1 MFEKI
6 DLVILAGGYGTRI
19 KKISKNIPKILLK
32 INNFTILDYVLM
44 TYSKY
49 KFRKIIIIAGFK
61 GQLVKKR
68 YHNKIY
74 NLTKITVIEENKP
87 KGTANAIRI
96 IKNIVSNN
104 FVLING
110 DTIFNINLANFVK
123 RSLFF
128 RKSLCTIALCKN
140 SSNKYNDKLN
150 NLSLLR
156 NIICF
161 SKKNK
166 FMNGGIYFIK
176 KKFFDFFQ
184 KKDSSLENDVIKKLI
199 QGKKIYGV
207 FYKDFF
213 IDIGTPASYFRAKIL
228 LKKNYFKPAAFLDR
242 DGVINEDHEY
252 ISRIKDFRL
261 RKNVVA
267 GIKKLIENN
276 FYIFIIKNQAGIG
289 KKKIIHKD
297 FLKLHQDINKI
308 FFKKKIYIDDIKYS
322 QYNKES
328 KIIKYKK
335 NTTYRKPGNGMVKEI
350 LRDWNVDIKKSFFI
364 GDKISDY
371 LCAKKSK
378 LNFKYASKNF
388 LMDIKNY
395 VN

>member
-123 RSLFF
+123 RSLF
-128 RKSLCTIALCKN
+128 
-140 SSNKYNDKLN
+140 DK
-150 NLSLLR
+150 
-156 NIICF
+156 
-161 SKKNK
+161 
-166 FMNGGIYFIK
+166 
-176 KKFFDFFQ
+176 
-184 KKDSSLENDVIKKLI
+184 
-199 QGKKIYGV
+199 
-207 FYKDFF
+207 
-213 IDIGTPASYFRAKIL
+213 
-228 LKKNYFKPAAFLDR
+228 
-242 DGVINEDHEY
+242 
-252 ISRIKDFRL
+252 
-261 RKNVVA
+261 
-267 GIKKLIENN
+267 
-276 FYIFIIKNQAGIG
+276 
-289 KKKIIHKD
+289 
-297 FLKLHQDINKI
+297 
-308 FFKKKIYIDDIKYS
+308 
-322 QYNKES
+322 
-328 KIIKYKK
+328 
-335 NTTYRKPGNGMVKEI
+335 
-350 LRDWNVDIKKSFFI
+350 
-364 GDKISDY
+364 
-371 LCAKKSK
+371 
-378 LNFKYASKNF
+378 
-388 LMDIKNY
+388 
-395 VN
+395 